1 MPNRCLYGTGA
12 LEQPL
17 SDWQPE
23 HVKDLAPSRC
33 QASVSTTLGPVTHP
47 IYSQPLHHLSLT
59 SSTISQG
66 PGHLCDT
73 QQVSLRHLGPRKS
86 LFSLSHSLTLIL
98 SGVGTLSNPGPSRR
112 HRSSK
117 QFGDAIFHDMNNCR
131 PGLCELLIEDAAAGV
146 SSGLIHDFSPYTILE
161 VPY

>member
-1 MPNRCLYGTGA
+1 MPSQRLHDTGA
-12 LEQPL
+12 RDTPYLL
-17 SDWQPE
+17 STP
-23 HVKDLAPSRC
+23 PSSLLNFLNHLTRTR
-33 QASVSTTLGPVTHP
+33 ASLRYPTGV
-47 IYSQPLHHLSLT
+47 
-59 SSTISQG
+59 SSTPGPSQESI
-66 PGHLCDT
+66 L
-73 QQVSLRHLGPRKS
+73 
-86 LFSLSHSLTLIL
+86 SLSHSLTLIL

-131 PGLCELLIEDAAAGV
+131 PGLCELLIEDAAAGL